1 MSEGSA
7 LELLEPHLLLF
18 MWRGLLVT
26 FKIAGYSIL
35 LSFVLGTVIGVA
47 RYSNHPVVGRLA
59 GFYVEAVRNSPLLL
73 LILIMRFVS
82 GLKPVN
88 AGIAALTIFTAAVLA
103 EVVRGGL
110 NSIDRGQWEAARS
123 QGFTYL
129 ETLSYVVLPQALRKM
144 IPPMAGQ
151 FVTVIKDTSY
161 VWVVGVEELTGSGMI
176 ILGQYASTAQFFAI
190 FGFIAAVYWLLCT
203 VLTRLARWQERR
215 MAWLS
220 Y

>member
-1 MSEGSA
+1 MSEGSV
-7 LELLEPHLLLF
+7 LELLQPHLLLF

-26 FKIAGYSIL
+26 FKIAGYSII
-35 LSFVLGTVIGVA
+35 LSFILGTIIGVA
-47 RYSNHPVVGRLA
+47 RYSDHPIFGRLA

-88 AGIAALTIFTAAVLA
+88 AGIAALTFFTAAVLA

-110 NSIDRGQWEAARS
+110 NAIDRGQWEAARS

-129 ETLSYVVLPQALRKM
+129 ETLRYIVLPQALRKM
-144 IPPMAGQ
+144 IPPMASQ

-161 VWVVGVEELTGSGMI
+161 VWVVGVEEITGSGMI

-190 FGFIAAVYWLLCT
+190 FGFITFVYWLLCT
-203 VLTRLARWQERR
+203 SLTWLARRQEQR